1 MDTNDMHRGVPM
13 HVLSEAPFECHQ
25 LCVQSCEN
33 VWVRRLIP
41 LVFIASVSLTACSE
55 TARTGTNFCR
65 QLAKEMPGIA
75 VMPATVEEV
84 NAAVGH
90 FTRLQKVAPLEVQQ
104 DWDTLTELMIAA
116 SKVKAD
122 DAESVQ
128 QVADLAYASEANS
141 KSASDWV
148 KATCGVDIS
157 LGVQVTP

>member
-1 MDTNDMHRGVPM
+1 MDTNDMHRGVPTTA
-13 HVLSEAPFECHQ
+13 HSEAHVECHQ
-25 LCVQSCEN
+25 PCTYSCEN

-41 LVFIASVSLTACSE
+41 LVFIASVVLTACSE
-55 TARTGTNFCR
+55 TPRTGTNFCR

-104 DWDTLTELMIAA
+104 DWDVLTELMIAA
-116 SKVKAD
+116 SKVKAE

-128 QVADLAYASEANS
+128 QVADLAYASEASS

>member
-1 MDTNDMHRGVPM
+1 MH
-13 HVLSEAPFECHQ
+13 SEAHFECHQ
-25 LCVQSCEN
+25 LRVQSCEN

-41 LVFIASVSLTACSE
+41 LTLIALISITACSE
-55 TARTGTNFCR
+55 TPRTGTNFCR

-90 FTRLQKVAPLEVQQ
+90 FTRLQKVAPLDVQE
-104 DWDTLTELMIAA
+104 DWDALTELMIAA
-116 SKVKAD
+116 SKVKAE

-148 KATCGVDIS
+148 KATGGVDIS
-157 LGVQVTP
+157 LGVQVTPYFK

>member
-1 MDTNDMHRGVPM
+1 MHRGVPV
-13 HVLSEAPFECHQ
+13 HVHSEAHFECHQ
-25 LCVQSCEN
+25 LRVQSCEN

-41 LVFIASVSLTACSE
+41 LTLIALISITACSE
-55 TARTGTNFCR
+55 TPRTGTNFCR

-90 FTRLQKVAPLEVQQ
+90 FTRLQKVAPLDVQE
-104 DWDTLTELMIAA
+104 DWDALTELMIAA
-116 SKVKAD
+116 SKVKAE

>member
-1 MDTNDMHRGVPM
+1 M
-13 HVLSEAPFECHQ
+13 
-25 LCVQSCEN
+25 
-33 VWVRRLIP
+33 RRLIP
-41 LVFIASVSLTACSE
+41 LLFLGLLAVTACAE
-55 TARTGTNFCR
+55 TPRTGTNFCR
-65 QLAKEMPGIA
+65 QLAKEMPGIS

-104 DWDTLTELMIAA
+104 DWNALTELMIAA

-128 QVADLAYASEANS
+128 QVADLAYATEANANT
-141 KSASDWV
+141 ASEWV
-148 KATCGVDIS
+148 KATFGVDIS

>member
-1 MDTNDMHRGVPM
+1 
-13 HVLSEAPFECHQ
+13 
-25 LCVQSCEN
+25 
-33 VWVRRLIP
+33 VRRLIP
-41 LVFIASVSLTACSE
+41 LLFIALISISACAE
-55 TARTGTNFCR
+55 TPRTGTNFCR

-104 DWDTLTELMIAA
+104 DWDVLTELMIAA

-128 QVADLAYASEANS
+128 KVADLAYTSEASSLSASE
-141 KSASDWV
+141 WV

-157 LGVQVTP
+157 LGVQITP

>member
-1 MDTNDMHRGVPM
+1 MR
-13 HVLSEAPFECHQ
+13 SEVSFECHQ

-33 VWVRRLIP
+33 VRVRRLIP
-41 LVFIASVSLTACSE
+41 LTLIALIAITACSE

-90 FTRLQKVAPLEVQQ
+90 FTRLQKVAPLDVQQ
-104 DWDTLTELMIAA
+104 DWDVLTELMIAA
-116 SKVKAD
+116 SQVKAE

>member
-1 MDTNDMHRGVPM
+1 M
-13 HVLSEAPFECHQ
+13 
-25 LCVQSCEN
+25 
-33 VWVRRLIP
+33 RRLIP
-41 LVFIASVSLTACSE
+41 LLFLGLFAVTACAE
-55 TARTGTNFCR
+55 TPRTGTNFCR
-65 QLAKEMPGIA
+65 QLAKEMPGIS

-104 DWDTLTELMIAA
+104 DWDALTDLMIAA

-128 QVADLAYASEANS
+128 QVADLAYATEASANS
-141 KSASDWV
+141 ASEWV

>member
-1 MDTNDMHRGVPM
+1 M
-13 HVLSEAPFECHQ
+13 
-25 LCVQSCEN
+25 
-33 VWVRRLIP
+33 RRLIP
-41 LVFIASVSLTACSE
+41 LLFLGLFAVTACAE
-55 TARTGTNFCR
+55 TPRTGTNFCR
-65 QLAKEMPGIA
+65 QLAKEMPGIS
-75 VMPATVEEV
+75 VMPATIEEV

-104 DWDTLTELMIAA
+104 DWDALTDLMIAA

-128 QVADLAYASEANS
+128 QGADLAYATEASANS
-141 KSASDWV
+141 ASEWV

>member
-1 MDTNDMHRGVPM
+1 M
-13 HVLSEAPFECHQ
+13 
-25 LCVQSCEN
+25 
-33 VWVRRLIP
+33 RRLI
-41 LVFIASVSLTACSE
+41 SLLFLGLFAVTACAE
-55 TARTGTNFCR
+55 TPRTGTNFCR
-65 QLAKEMPGIA
+65 QLAKEMPGIS

-104 DWDTLTELMIAA
+104 DWDALTELMIAA
-116 SKVKAD
+116 SKVQAD

-128 QVADLAYASEANS
+128 QVADLAYATEANANT
-141 KSASDWV
+141 ASEWV

>member
-1 MDTNDMHRGVPM
+1 M
-13 HVLSEAPFECHQ
+13 
-25 LCVQSCEN
+25 
-33 VWVRRLIP
+33 RRLIP
-41 LVFIASVSLTACSE
+41 LLFLGLIAITACAE
-55 TARTGTNFCR
+55 TPRTGTNFCR
-65 QLAKEMPGIA
+65 QLAKEMPGIS

-84 NAAVGH
+84 KAAVGH

-104 DWDTLTELMIAA
+104 DWDALTELMIAA

-128 QVADLAYASEANS
+128 QVADLAYATEASANAASE
-141 KSASDWV
+141 WV

>member
-1 MDTNDMHRGVPM
+1 MDTNDMHRGVPI

-33 VWVRRLIP
+33 VRVRRLIP

>member
-1 MDTNDMHRGVPM
+1 M
-13 HVLSEAPFECHQ
+13 
-25 LCVQSCEN
+25 
-33 VWVRRLIP
+33 RRLIP
-41 LVFIASVSLTACSE
+41 LLFLGLFAVTACAE
-55 TARTGTNFCR
+55 TPRTGTNFCR
-65 QLAKEMPGIA
+65 QLAKEMPGIS

-104 DWDTLTELMIAA
+104 DWDALTELMIAA

-128 QVADLAYASEANS
+128 QVADLAYATEANANT
-141 KSASDWV
+141 ASEWV
-148 KATCGVDIS
+148 KTTCGVDIS

>member
-1 MDTNDMHRGVPM
+1 MH
-13 HVLSEAPFECHQ
+13 SEAHFECHQ
-25 LCVQSCEN
+25 LRVQSCEN
-33 VWVRRLIP
+33 VRVRRLIP
-41 LVFIASVSLTACSE
+41 LTLIALIAITGCSE
-55 TARTGTNFCR
+55 TPRTGTNFCR

-90 FTRLQKVAPLEVQQ
+90 FTRLQKVAPLDVQE
-104 DWDTLTELMIAA
+104 DWDALTELMIAA
-116 SKVKAD
+116 SKVKAE

>member
-1 MDTNDMHRGVPM
+1 MDTNDMHRGVP
-13 HVLSEAPFECHQ
+13 VIALAEASFECHQ

-33 VWVRRLIP
+33 VQVRRLIP
-41 LVFIASVSLTACSE
+41 LVFIASVVLTACSE
-55 TARTGTNFCR
+55 TPRTGTNFCR

-75 VMPATVEEV
+75 VMPATVAEV

-104 DWDTLTELMIAA
+104 DWDVLTELMIAA
-116 SKVKAD
+116 SKVKAE

>member
-1 MDTNDMHRGVPM
+1 M
-13 HVLSEAPFECHQ
+13 
-25 LCVQSCEN
+25 
-33 VWVRRLIP
+33 RRLIP
-41 LVFIASVSLTACSE
+41 MLFLGLLAVTACAE
-55 TARTGTNFCR
+55 TPRTGTNFCR
-65 QLAKEMPGIA
+65 QLAKEMPGIS

-104 DWDTLTELMIAA
+104 DWNALTELMIAA

-128 QVADLAYASEANS
+128 QVADLAYATEANANT
-141 KSASDWV
+141 ASEWV